1 MARTMD
7 FNQVQSS
14 FWDIT
19 LRDKD
24 RTVVHLD
31 MPTEALVN
39 KLQNMGAEIL
49 INGKTAIV
57 TGQERLRGANVT
69 ARDLRAGAAL
79 IIAGLAAEG
88 TTKLKNIHFV
98 ERGYENIIEKF
109 TALGADI
116 QRVED

>member
-31 MPTEALVN
+31 LPNEALIN
-39 KLQNMGAEIL
+39 ELENMDAEIETMKTGNKQAVDGIYNLAARL
-49 INGKTAIV
+49 INCNFDYFTC
-57 TGQERLRGANVT
+57 TGEELR
-69 ARDLRAGAAL
+69 
-79 IIAGLAAEG
+79 
-88 TTKLKNIHFV
+88 TKYDMNLVIMLQFFTMYMDNIDALKNQK
-98 ERGYENIIEKF
+98 N
-109 TALGADI
+109 
-116 QRVED
+116 